1 MRVIAKIPNDF
12 VITFDEEEFV
22 GLSEREKD
30 QIIHAEVKEIVSEQ
44 VGWIEVRDKIAN

>member
-1 MRVIAKIPNDF
+1 MRVIAKVPSDF

-30 QIIHAEVKEIVSEQ
+30 LIIHAAVKEIVSEQ
-44 VGWIEVRDKIAN
+44 VDWIEVHEKIAI

>member
-1 MRVIAKIPNDF
+1 MRVIAKVPNDF

-30 QIIHAEVKEIVSEQ
+30 QIIHAAVKEIVSEQ
-44 VGWIEVRDKIAN
+44 VSWIEIHEKMAI